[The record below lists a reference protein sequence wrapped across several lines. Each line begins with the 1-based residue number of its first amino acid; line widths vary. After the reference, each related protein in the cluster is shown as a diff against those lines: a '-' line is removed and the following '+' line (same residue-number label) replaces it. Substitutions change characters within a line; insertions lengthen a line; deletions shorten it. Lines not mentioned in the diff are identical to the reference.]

1 MAKKVEERPAL
12 PNFLARGGDPFA
24 AFASYSSA
32 IGTRL
37 ASTFLD
43 YGYRLNQSLNKDGL
57 ERMEGPL
64 PLKASATG
72 DLPAAAD
79 FEGALLYNS
88 TTGSL
93 AYSDGTT
100 WVVATTNPLG
110 SDLDTGGFDIVLSD
124 GSENGRLSS
133 DGTLVLQGVDVG
145 AKLAWFHPLSDFGA
159 VGDGVTDD
167 TSAVAAAIAANVP
180 LDWGSGSYR
189 IVSERV
195 FTVTGELNWWS
206 NGATLVYDPAAHTY
220 SCMTITLPDG
230 LHQIRGG
237 FTVDVGQNAN
247 VGLKFVPEVNGTDYP
262 DLLLED
268 VTVTGAYR
276 TSSFVD
282 GDGILVV
289 GSFRT
294 VDMVRPKILDC
305 HMATGA
311 GVAGV
316 YGIFGITISRNSVY
330 AAEATT
336 LRDVWIDK
344 IYSDDPSYTSDQDA
358 IRIFSRYGGS
368 GTGGLNNPASGKVL
382 GGYIRDV
389 RGRSVK
395 MQTEQGLISGLT
407 LHRTTAANNGS
418 AGALTQNADIE
429 VQSGGCTVSDIEFQY
444 DGFVPVR
451 VLRCIQADD
460 TVRWASPHIV
470 SNIRGVVSGANSPDS
485 VVMFSVQTSA
495 TAIELQ
501 CLASNINVVA
511 ETAFSEVVAITTL
524 SGVSSVI
531 VDALLANCLCPID
544 TSFLRVSDNAT
555 PKYASII
562 NVTNP
567 RGSSVPLVNVTNT
580 LTLRFQ
586 NLRNITHNDITVRAV
601 ETFTVEPTN
610 DYYILTRNSTTQTVT
625 LPSPADNAGRR
636 LTFKNLGSVQVDSAS
651 SNVQPL
657 GSLTAGTAMFASS
670 TSGTWI
676 SMISDGTDWVVMSAG

>member
-43 YGYRLNQSLNKDGL
+43 YGFRLNQSLNKDGL

-72 DLPAAAD
+72 DFPAAAD
-79 FEGALLYNS
+79 FEGSLLYNS

-93 AYSDGTT
+93 AYSDGTS
-100 WVVATTNPLG
+100 WIVATTNPLG
-110 SDLDTGGFDIVLSD
+110 SDLNTGGFDVVLYD
-124 GSENGRLSS
+124 GTENGRLGS

-145 AKLAWFHPLSDFGA
+145 EKLAWFHPLSDFGA
-159 VGDGVTDD
+159 VGDGVADD
-167 TSAVAAAIAANVP
+167 TTAVAAAIAANVP

-189 IVSERV
+189 IVSEQT
-195 FTVTGELNWWS
+195 FTVTGELNWRA

-220 SCMTITLPDG
+220 SCMTVTLPDG

-268 VTVTGAYR
+268 VTVEGAYR

-282 GDGILVV
+282 GDAILVV

-294 VDMVRPKILDC
+294 VDMVRPKILNC

-311 GVAGV
+311 GVPGV

-344 IYSDDPSYTSDQDA
+344 LYSDDPSYTSDQDA

-368 GTGGLNNPASGKVL
+368 GTGGLNNPASGKIL
-382 GGYIRDV
+382 GGFIRDV

-395 MQTEQGLISGLT
+395 MQTEQGVISGLT
-407 LHRTTAANNGS
+407 LHRTTAANNAT

-429 VQSGGCTVSDIEFQY
+429 VQSGGCTLSDIEFQY
-444 DGFVPVR
+444 DSFVPVR
-451 VLRCIQADD
+451 VIRCIQADD

-470 SNIRGVVSGANSPDS
+470 HSVRGVVAGSYAPDT

-495 TAIELQ
+495 TAIETQ
-501 CLASNINVVA
+501 CVGANINVVS
-511 ETAFSEVVAITTL
+511 ETALDEVFALTTMA
-524 SGVSSVI
+524 GVSSVI
-531 VDALLANCLCPID
+531 VDMLLANAVCPVSS
-544 TSFLRVSDNAT
+544 SFLRVSDNAT
-555 PKYASII
+555 PKYASIV
-562 NVTNP
+562 NATNP
-567 RGSSVPLVNVTNT
+567 RGSSVPLVNVTNA

-601 ETFTVEPTN
+601 ATFTVDPTN
-610 DYYILTRNSTTQTVT
+610 DYYILTRNSTTQTIT
-625 LPSPADNAGRR
+625 LPDPTANAGRR

-657 GSLTAGTAMFASS
+657 GSLTAGTAMFAAS

-676 SMISDGTDWVVMSAG
+676 SMVSDGTDWVVMSAG